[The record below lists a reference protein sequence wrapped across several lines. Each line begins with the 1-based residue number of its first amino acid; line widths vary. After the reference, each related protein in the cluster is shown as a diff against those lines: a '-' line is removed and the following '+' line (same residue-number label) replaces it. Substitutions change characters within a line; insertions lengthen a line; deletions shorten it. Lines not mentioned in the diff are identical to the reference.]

1 LAPTTL
7 VTAPYVTHFVKEVS
21 LKFNQVIRRA
31 LSASAILAGIASVP
45 LVLAQLAA
53 PTESKGV
60 SVKLVGAIPL
70 APEISGIDNRQ
81 LRMRVVTLA
90 PGGVFA
96 VHSHTDRP
104 TVEYVLKG
112 SATEFRGEAS
122 KGYVEGDSVLA
133 DKGTTHWW
141 RNDGT
146 EPTVFVA
153 VDVFNPPK

>member
-1 LAPTTL
+1 MILRHIKETVMKRSVLAWGGLLAVGMLAATL
-7 VTAPYVTHFVKEVS
+7 VPEVIAQIAP
-21 LKFNQVIRRA
+21 
-31 LSASAILAGIASVP
+31 
-45 LVLAQLAA
+45 

-60 SVKLVGAIPL
+60 AAKLIGTLPL

-96 VHSHTDRP
+96 VHSHADRP
-104 TVEYVLKG
+104 SVEYVLKG
-112 SATEFRGEAS
+112 QATEYIGDTS
-122 KGYVEGDSVLA
+122 KTYAEGDSVLA
-133 DKGTTHWW
+133 GKNTVHWW

-146 EPTVFVA
+146 EPAIFVA